1 MISCHGFAFSVSVTC
16 SCVSYPTNP
25 PRCHI
30 SVFLF
35 ITCFSPKHPTQSMAR
50 SLFTVAISAMGWD
63 IFPGGMAE
71 ADSAHKPSASRR
83 FVCFNCWIPSL
94 WIYVWHTV
102 HTSQRFTAMNTKQE
116 LLAVLSDNSSSW
128 KIMLLLLNERAF
140 WNWIYSHPVPRV
152 KWRNYE
158 IK

>member
-1 MISCHGFAFSVSVTC
+1 MVLHFLSQSLAHVSVTQQ
-16 SCVSYPTNP
+16 T
-25 PRCHI
+25 H
-30 SVFLF
+30 
-35 ITCFSPKHPTQSMAR
+35 H
-50 SLFTVAISAMGWD
+50 VAIFQCFFSSLHVSPLSTQHKAWHEVCSQWLSLPWD
-63 IFPGGMAE
+63 GTSFPE
-71 ADSAHKPSASRR
+71 AWLKQTQHINHQQSRR

-102 HTSQRFTAMNTKQE
+102 HASQRFTAMNTKQE
-116 LLAVLSDNSSSW
+116 LLAVLSDNNSSSW